1 MKRVNPRVLIVESKK
16 RVALEIKEM
25 LHQYGYE
32 VVGTAFTAKEAYKL
46 AGKRNP
52 DLILT
57 NIEIQKEMDGIK
69 LAEELSDK
77 YMIPAVYMNFSKEA
91 PAFDEKELLHRI
103 ELALSIRNEK
113 NALV

>member
-1 MKRVNPRVLIVESKK
+1 MESTNPTILIVESKK

-32 VVGTAFTAKEAYKL
+32 TAGIASTVKEAYKL

-77 YMIPAVYMNFSKEA
+77 YMIPAVYMNFSKDA
-91 PAFDEKELLHRI
+91 PAFDEKEILRRI
-103 ELALSIRNEK
+103 ELALSLRGEK
-113 NALV
+113 DALV